1 MNVFIKTCN
10 SCLLILLIG
19 LIGAIYSLTPLAISL
34 EENLG
39 LSWLFKARGAM
50 TAPDK
55 VVIVSIDKISAE
67 ILHLPDDPEKWP
79 RTYYARLI
87 EKINQQKPALIGI
100 NITFNEKREAENDL
114 LLAQAI
120 AKNKNIILSNYL
132 KRNVIAS
139 TNPLNAFSYERI
151 INPIP
156 ILQQAALDTAPFPL
170 PKTASTV
177 KQFWTHKKSA
187 GGIATFPGTI
197 FQYYVFKQLYSEIL
211 QLLYQLNPPINSSI
225 FATVEQLKTVKSFNM
240 KTLQKIQ
247 NEISYNDNIRE
258 QLIQLLNDSSFSIDK
273 TRLLHSWLTFLNGSN
288 SLYFNHY
295 GKAGTITTIPF
306 YQALVSD
313 IINPET
319 FHNKIVLLGYSE
331 DIEPERS
338 QGLYTVFSSDFGD
351 TTSPIEIAATAV
363 ANLINHNWI
372 HSLNQQQQF
381 FLIFSWGVILSI
393 ICRLLAYKLA
403 ISLIISISIGYI
415 IFAHSQFSNTFLWL
429 PLIIP
434 IMIQMPL
441 VLVIA
446 SVVNYKKRKRE
457 HQNMHKA
464 FSLYLPDDVVNHAV
478 DQRDINVISRYG
490 ELMQGVCM
498 ATDAGQYTT
507 LSETMNPLDLSDLM
521 NTYYGVMFPQVKQ
534 QKGIISDVI
543 GDAMLAIWAHPAQ
556 TLKIR
561 ANACHAALKIIKAI
575 HQFNASQPYQLPTR
589 LGLHFG
595 EMRLGNVGT
604 MDHFEYRAV
613 GDTVN
618 TATRIEGL
626 NKILGTQ
633 ILVSAEVIHQLNG
646 FYARELG
653 FFILKGKS
661 QAIHIHQLIAEISG
675 RSHPQFTYLDIE
687 FSKGLKFFQQQ
698 QWSKALAV
706 WLALERVSPGDGPTR
721 FYISYLKQN
730 LHLSTIQQDSNTT
743 SVIKIGN
750 ITSPLAF
757 QDQIRIE

>member
-19 LIGAIYSLTPLAISL
+19 LIAAIFSLTPVAINL
-34 EENLG
+34 EEELG
-39 LSWLFKARGAM
+39 LAWLFKQRGAM
-50 TAPDK
+50 APPER
-55 VVIVSIDKISAE
+55 VVIVSMDGFSAD
-67 ILHLPDDPEKWP
+67 ILHLPENPEKWP
-79 RTYYARLI
+79 RSYYAQLI

-100 NITFNEKREAENDL
+100 NIVFNENREPENDF

-120 AKNKNIILSNYL
+120 AKNKNIILGNYI

-139 TNPLNAFSYERI
+139 INSANAFSYERI

-177 KQFWTHKKSA
+177 KQFWTHKSSA
-187 GGIATFPGTI
+187 GDIATFPGAV
-197 FQYYVFKQLYSEIL
+197 FQCYVFKQVYPEIL
-211 QLLYQLNPPINSSI
+211 QLLRQLNPPIKQS
-225 FATVEQLKTVKSFNM
+225 VETAEYDMDTIRQ
-240 KTLQKIQ
+240 IQ
-247 NEISYNDNIRE
+247 NEIANNQTIRK
-258 QLIQLLNDSSFSIDK
+258 QLIQKVNNAGFSVEK
-273 TRLLHSWLTFLNGSN
+273 TRLLKSWLVFLKGSN

-295 GKAGTITTIPF
+295 GSAGSITTIPF

-313 IINPET
+313 ILNPET
-319 FHNKIVLLGYSE
+319 FHNKVVLLGYSE

-338 QGLYTVFSSDFGD
+338 QGLYTIFSGDFAE
-351 TTSPIEIAATAV
+351 TISPIEIAATAV
-363 ANLINHNWI
+363 ANLINNNWI

-381 FLIFSWGVILSI
+381 FLIFTWSVILSI
-393 ICRLLAYKLA
+393 ICRFLSYKLA
-403 ISLIISISIGYI
+403 VGLILFISTAYI
-415 IFAHSQFSNTFLWL
+415 IYAHIQFSNSYLWL
-429 PLIIP
+429 PIIIP

-446 SVVNYKKRKRE
+446 SVVNYRKRKHE

-478 DQRDINVISRYG
+478 YQRDVNVISQYG
-490 ELMQGVCM
+490 ELVQGVCM

-507 LSETMNPLDLSDLM
+507 LSETMHPLDLSELM
-521 NTYYGVMFPQVKQ
+521 NAYYGVMFPKVKQ

-543 GDAMLAIWAHPAQ
+543 GDAMLAIWAHPKATIQ
-556 TLKIR
+556 TR
-561 ANACHAALKIIKAI
+561 ASACNAALKIIEAI
-575 HQFNASQPYQLPTR
+575 HQFNKDQPHQLATR
-589 LGLHFG
+589 IGLHFG

-626 NKILGTQ
+626 NKILATE
-633 ILVSAEVIHQLNG
+633 ILASAEVIQGLPDV
-646 FYARELG
+646 YTRELG
-653 FFILKGKS
+653 FFILKGKT
-661 QAIHIHQLIAEISG
+661 QAVHIHQLMAKTVVQK
-675 RSHPQFTYLDIE
+675 HPEFTYIDVE
-687 FSKGLKFFQQQ
+687 FAKGLKFFQQQ
-698 QWSKALAV
+698 QWSKALQI
-706 WLALERVSPGDGPTR
+706 WLDLEKILPGNGPTR

-730 LHLSTIQQDSNTT
+730 LHDSTILFDSNKT

-750 ITSPLAF
+750 ITAPLAF
-757 QDQIRIE
+757 QE